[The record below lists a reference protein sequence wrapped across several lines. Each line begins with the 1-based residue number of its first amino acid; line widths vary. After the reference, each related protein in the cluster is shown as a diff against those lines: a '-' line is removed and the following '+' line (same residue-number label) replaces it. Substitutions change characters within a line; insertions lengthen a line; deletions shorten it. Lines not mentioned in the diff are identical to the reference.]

1 MKKFILFFFAMVLS
15 TVTGFAKDVV
25 FDVTVNPGETYTDGS
40 GTKVAGPQ
48 SITID
53 GITIAESA
61 DAQWDQQYRIYKNH
75 DFTVTSTV
83 GAIAK
88 IEFTCTAEG
97 DAKYG
102 PGCFSA
108 MEGYSYDGA
117 IGTWVGEAEEVVF
130 HAESNQVRATQIV
143 VTLAEPADPVVFSEV
158 VDGGVYAIV
167 NVQPTDPIRYY
178 WLDIVEDS
186 LEPVAGPDLTG
197 HYAYPETAQYKAI
210 LLEDGR
216 WAFENVATG
225 NYLAWRNH
233 NGQGGNGNK
242 GYSTEIN
249 EFSSWTMND
258 GTLFSDLRTY
268 WFYVNNRSETNVNA
282 GTLILSN
289 NGYWN
294 AWGATECNNAS
305 YSNDFGFVACAGEVD
320 FEKSNIAAI
329 NQADFVEAGKWY
341 LLKQKRGG
349 VSPVYDAGEGATMKR
364 AANDNAVVAGMDAA
378 AALDYLVSFVPT
390 ENEGAYNIKFAN
402 GRYWANTMTTTS
414 EEPGEYNVYNING
427 EATHIGINLFDM
439 ENIVDNNGAGY
450 TLAFWESGEVT
461 ELNGNNDW
469 TVWEV
474 EFAPKTTAAADLK
487 ELIKEVEAAYAL
499 NNVAELGE
507 NLITATSQFSSPY
520 TEPSEGDIN
529 NLLDG
534 DCSTF
539 WHSAWSQGAADMHV
553 HYLQVD
559 LPEAVTGD
567 VQVTLGR
574 RANNGG
580 FCANDNVVLLGVE
593 ASADGE
599 NFVEVGQIPMP
610 LVNGE
615 WYESGVVTVEGAK
628 VFRFFNDESNGTN
641 QRGYWHA
648 GEFQLNLVTTPAL
661 NVTYAEAAAALQEAI
676 AAAKEAGAGATDAD
690 VAALQAAYDAYVV
703 ALAGTP
709 EPAACVATITAVFPN
724 GNKHVVYSNGS
735 KLTAGVE
742 APADAVVKFEVV
754 SREDNAIVLK
764 AGDQYLHWTSG
775 DNTNKSADLDGL
787 NADLDE
793 TLNTLTMAPATL
805 QGAYTSSEWGKTE
818 ADVEGLY
825 RLQGRGTDGGLYDF
839 TLRENDDA
847 WIAGDAGMFFFDT
860 NWDGN
865 GCRTSFFEIE
875 FIEGGVTPADQ
886 YVLNFDKELEQKS
899 DDRHVTGF
907 KLNDQQV
914 DFPAYTTVYLDA
926 TNQCIEVKAGEE
938 LKPAIIWDGQWMHG
952 LVYVDLGNDGS
963 FYEEGD
969 LVAHSPY
976 TGNQNLATTIS
987 AFNAPEK
994 EGVYRLR
1001 IKTDWVGDSQH
1012 MDGGGLD
1019 PAGRIGD
1026 DGTMEGNNSIWA
1038 NRGHIVDIMLKVV
1051 KADEPKPFPAPG
1063 VAYKIKNVDAKL
1075 YLNVID
1081 NVAAG
1086 TNNGTILGA
1095 QPMKLYFE
1103 AVDGGYYIK
1112 NEAGLYVGG
1121 HTNTWSMSS
1130 AVPEVWTIEEA
1141 ENGTYKLHS
1150 ATGGNAGYLGFD
1162 STAAGSSAFR
1172 DKGADKHWLHT
1183 ILEFDAVEP
1192 LTFEFVD
1199 NTDGSITVIP
1209 SDDKAEYFFD
1219 IFSDEINARQGYAND
1234 REGFDFDIAY
1244 CVTAPELEVHTGTTT
1259 VDPTEWV
1266 NYWFGGA
1273 MAVNPGEYRLLVAG
1287 INPGYTSI
1295 NSDVFSHTFQVVGR
1309 DVLAE
1314 TWENIHAL
1322 LAEADAILALNQVTI
1337 TYDRD
1342 GYFKDF
1348 TSPIVGKV
1356 GYKNHD
1362 VVWAICD
1369 GVDYV
1374 KAFTD
1379 YFESAAEAEE
1389 YMADFGGI
1397 ASLEDI
1403 LKNVVGDYK
1412 ASEVCLPVK
1421 GQTYII
1427 YSDPY
1432 TYSKS
1437 RYAYVLGECVDQ
1449 PGKGY
1454 YGPSTMSYGDGTEIT
1469 NEFVWACEG
1478 PVAFERENEFFEKET
1493 VDIRYQFT
1501 NVESGNYLTWKNQDM
1516 WYLSGQNAPYYGAL
1530 KMQVNADNN
1539 LYRWLVIDMR
1549 DGSLN
1554 QANGD
1559 CTGNTYS
1566 NWYYFEEFEPIVT
1579 NWDPEDAPVVN
1590 VLDDTTASVVFPN
1603 AHSVEATNYGVLAAI
1618 FDEQGDAYA
1627 LAFNDL
1633 FPETVEFAGDHAVL
1647 NFKKV
1652 TEINAEL
1659 AEAVKG
1665 LASKVSAAVEGG
1677 VGGKIVIASKSFKVD
1692 GAHIYN
1698 NVIIADHEVANGQ
1711 TTGIENIAL
1720 DANTKIFDLQGRR
1733 VAVPAKGLLIRDG
1746 KKSIK

>member
-25 FDVTVNPGETYTDGS
+25 FDVTVNPGETYKDES
-40 GTKVAGPQ
+40 GTKIAGPQ

-53 GITIAESA
+53 GVTIAESA
-61 DAQWDQQYRIYKNH
+61 DAQWDQQYRFYKNH
-75 DFTVTSTV
+75 DLTVSSTV

-88 IEFTCTAEG
+88 IEFTCEANG
-97 DAKYG
+97 DTKYG

-108 MEGYSYDGA
+108 MEGYSYEGK
-117 IGTWVGEAEEVVF
+117 IGTWVGNAEQVIFHVEA
-130 HAESNQVRATQIV
+130 NQVRATRVV

-167 NVQPTDPIRYY
+167 NVQPLNP
-178 WLDIVEDS
+178 VKFFV
-186 LEPVAGPDLTG
+186 LESVDGELTTQSADDLKGSTKF
-197 HYAYPETAQYKAI
+197 AQTAQYKAI
-210 LLEDGR
+210 ELEDGR
-216 WAFENVATG
+216 FAFQNVATG
-225 NYLAWRNH
+225 DYLAWRNH
-233 NGQGGNGNK
+233 NGQGGNGNC
-242 GYSTEIN
+242 GFNPEIN
-249 EFSSWTMND
+249 EMSSWTMND
-258 GTLFSDLRTY
+258 GTVFDEYRTY
-268 WFYVNNRSETNVNA
+268 WFYTNWRSETTKTT
-282 GTLILSN
+282 GSLIVGN
-289 NGYWN
+289 DGNWNG
-294 AWGATECNNAS
+294 WGATECTGRTDFSNN
-305 YSNDFGFVACAGEVD
+305 YGFVACAGEVD
-320 FEKSNIAAI
+320 FANSNVAAI

-341 LLKQKRGG
+341 LLKQKRNG
-349 VSPVYDAGEGATMKR
+349 VSPVHDEGVGATMKR
-364 AANDNAVVAGMDAA
+364 AANDNVVVEGSDAA
-378 AALDYLVSFVPT
+378 DAVDYLLRFIPT
-390 ENEGAYNIKFAN
+390 ENEGAYNLQFAN
-402 GRYWANTMTTTS
+402 GHYWASTMTTTE
-414 EEPGEYNVYNING
+414 EEPGEYNVYKING

-439 ENIVDNNGAGY
+439 GSIVDNNGAGN
-450 TLAFWESGEVT
+450 TLAFWASGEVT
-461 ELNGNNDW
+461 ELDGNNDW

-499 NNVAELGE
+499 NNVAELSE
-507 NLITATSQFSSPY
+507 NLITETSQFSSPY

-529 NLLDG
+529 ALIDG

-539 WHSAWSQGAADMHV
+539 WHSAWSQGNAEMHV

-567 VQVTLGR
+567 LQVTLGR
-574 RANNGG
+574 RKNQGS

-599 NFVEVGQIPMP
+599 NFVNVGQLPMP
-610 LVNGE
+610 LVSGE
-615 WYESGVVTVEGAK
+615 WYESGVVAVEGAK

-661 NVTYAEAAAALQEAI
+661 NVTFAEAAAALQEALV
-676 AAAKEAGAGATDAD
+676 AAKEVGANATDAD
-690 VAALQAAYDAYVV
+690 VAALQAAYDAYVA
-703 ALAGTP
+703 ALTDTP
-709 EPAACVATITAVFPN
+709 VEPSACVATITAVFPN

-754 SREDNAIVLK
+754 SRDENTLVLK

-775 DNTNKSADLDGL
+775 DNTGKSADLDGL

-952 LVYVDLGNDGS
+952 VVYVDLDNDGS

-1038 NRGHIVDIMLKVV
+1038 NRGHIVDIMLNVV

-1075 YLNVID
+1075 WINLIDDDTQNVTL
-1081 NVAAG
+1081 AAAPQK
-1086 TNNGTILGA
+1086 I
-1095 QPMKLYFE
+1095 YFE
-1103 AVDGGYYIK
+1103 AVEGGYTIK
-1112 NEAGLYVGG
+1112 NEAGYVMGEHAKG
-1121 HTNTWSMSS
+1121 WNIANT
-1130 AVPEVWTIEEA
+1130 ATPIVWTIEEA
-1141 ENGTYKLHS
+1141 E
-1150 ATGGNAGYLGFD
+1150 GGYYLRNAKGLLGFD
-1162 STAAGSSAFR
+1162 AITAGCKGFR
-1172 DKGADKHWLHT
+1172 DKGLDKHPLLS

-1192 LTFEFVD
+1192 LTFEFAK
-1199 NTDGSITVIP
+1199 NENGTITVTP
-1209 SDDKAEYFFD
+1209 SDDNRVYFYD
-1219 IFSDEINARQGYAND
+1219 IYSEAIRNKFYNGMNTVDCAKYDVANWLTTPD
-1234 REGFDFDIAY
+1234 
-1244 CVTAPELEVHTGTTT
+1244 LETHKGVST
-1259 VDPTEWV
+1259 VDPKAWLT
-1266 NYWFGGA
+1266 YFFGVDITPGDYQIVAVAVDGA
-1273 MAVNPGEYRLLVAG
+1273 GDNWTVAG
-1287 INPGYTSI
+1287 DVAVYDFSYAVKTKAELWEQYMALLDQMKQAIIANKLDPENLKNINSPVAGKPGYKPVAAVHNLAMMYKTFST
-1295 NSDVFSHTFQVVGR
+1295 DVWNAGSYENYPYDIEEDMATCQQFL
-1309 DVLAE
+1309 DEYLA
-1314 TWENIHAL
+1314 A
-1322 LAEADAILALNQVTI
+1322 
-1337 TYDRD
+1337 
-1342 GYFKDF
+1342 
-1348 TSPIVGKV
+1348 PI
-1356 GYKNHD
+1356 
-1362 VVWAICD
+1362 
-1369 GVDYV
+1369 
-1374 KAFTD
+1374 
-1379 YFESAAEAEE
+1379 
-1389 YMADFGGI
+1389 
-1397 ASLEDI
+1397 
-1403 LKNVVGDYK
+1403 
-1412 ASEVCLPVK
+1412 CLPEAGK
-1421 GQTYII
+1421 TYII

-1432 TYSKS
+1432 SYGKANYS
-1437 RYAYVLGECVDQ
+1437 YVLGNCVPQ
-1449 PGKGY
+1449 SGKDY
-1454 YGPSTMSYGDGTEIT
+1454 YGPSTIKYGDGSAIT
-1469 NEFVWACEG
+1469 NAFVWTCEG
-1478 PVAFERENEFFEKET
+1478 AVPFERENEFFEKET
-1493 VDIRYQFT
+1493 VDIRYKFT
-1501 NVESGNYLTWKNQDM
+1501 NVENGTYLNWKGQDM
-1516 WYLSGQNAPYYGAL
+1516 WYLSGENTPYYGSL

-1566 NWYYFEEFEPIVT
+1566 NWFYFEEFEPIIT
-1579 NWDPEDAPVVN
+1579 NWTGAEPVVE
-1590 VLDDTTASVVFPN
+1590 VTDATTVKVTFPE
-1603 AHSVEATNYGVLAAI
+1603 AHSVEATNFGVLAAVY
-1618 FDEQGDAYA
+1618 DEQGDVYGVV
-1627 LAFNDL
+1627 FNDL
-1633 FPETVEFAGDHAVL
+1633 FGDTVEFGKDCAVL
-1647 NFKKV
+1647 RFKKIS
-1652 TEINAEL
+1652 EINAEL
-1659 AEAVKG
+1659 AEAAKG
-1665 LASKVSAAVEGG
+1665 AAAKITAAAPGVDVAGKV
-1677 VGGKIVIASKSFKVD
+1677 VIASKSFKID
-1692 GAHIYN
+1692 GEAIYN
-1698 NVIIADHEVANGQ
+1698 DVIVKEFEFLGGVV
-1711 TTGIENIAL
+1711 TGIDGIAI
-1720 DANTKIFDLQGRR
+1720 DANAKVYDLQGRR
-1733 VAVPAKGLLIRDG
+1733 VAAPRQGLQISNGVKVVR
-1746 KKSIK
+1746 

>member
-25 FDVTVNPGETYTDGS
+25 FDVTVNPGATYTDGS

-48 SITID
+48 SITLD

-197 HYAYPETAQYKAI
+197 HYAYPKTAQYKAI

-439 ENIVDNNGAGY
+439 ENIVDNNGAGN
-450 TLAFWESGEVT
+450 TLAFWASGEVT
-461 ELNGNNDW
+461 ELDGNNDW

-474 EFAPKTTAAADLK
+474 EFAPKTTAASDLK
-487 ELIKEVEAAYAL
+487 ALISEVEAAYAL
-499 NNVAELGE
+499 NNVAELGD
-507 NLITATSQFSSPY
+507 NLITETSQFSSPY

-529 NLLDG
+529 ALIDG

-539 WHSAWSQGAADMHV
+539 WHSAWSQGTADMHV
-553 HYLQVD
+553 HYLQVE

-574 RANNGG
+574 RKNQGS

-599 NFVEVGQIPMP
+599 NFVEVGQLPMP

-615 WYESGVVTVEGAK
+615 WYERGVVTVEGAK
-628 VFRFFNDESNGTN
+628 VFRFFNDESNGTL

-661 NVTYAEAAAALQEAI
+661 NVTFAEAAAALQEAI

-690 VAALQAAYDAYVV
+690 VAALQAAYDAYV
-703 ALAGTP
+703 
-709 EPAACVATITAVFPN
+709 AA
-724 GNKHVVYSNGS
+724 
-735 KLTAGVE
+735 LTA
-742 APADAVVKFEVV
+742 
-754 SREDNAIVLK
+754 
-764 AGDQYLHWTSG
+764 
-775 DNTNKSADLDGL
+775 
-787 NADLDE
+787 
-793 TLNTLTMAPATL
+793 
-805 QGAYTSSEWGKTE
+805 
-818 ADVEGLY
+818 
-825 RLQGRGTDGGLYDF
+825 
-839 TLRENDDA
+839 
-847 WIAGDAGMFFFDT
+847 
-860 NWDGN
+860 
-865 GCRTSFFEIE
+865 
-875 FIEGGVTPADQ
+875 TPADQ
-886 YVLNFDKELEQKS
+886 YVLNFDKDLQQMS

-914 DFPAYTTVYLDA
+914 DFPAYQTVYLDA

-938 LKPAIIWDGQWMHG
+938 LKPAIIWDGAWMHG

-1001 IKTDWVGDSQH
+1001 IKTDWVGDSQT

-1019 PAGRIGD
+1019 PAGRIGE
-1026 DGTMEGNNSIWA
+1026 DGTMEGNNSIWK
-1038 NRGHIVDIMLKVV
+1038 NRGRIIDIMLKVV

-1103 AVDGGYYIK
+1103 AVEGGYYIK

-1633 FPETVEFAGDHAVL
+1633 FPETVEFEGDHAVL

-1659 AEAVKG
+1659 AEAAKG